1 GAAVI
6 MAVGLGMIESV
17 ADAKKLIPASKIFKP
32 NASNKDVYDRNYE
45 VYKTLYANNKKAFK
59 ALNG

>member
-1 GAAVI
+1 
-6 MAVGLGMIESV
+6 MIDSV
-17 ADAKKLIPASKIFKP
+17 ADAKKLIPASKTFKP
-32 NASNKDVYDRNYE
+32 NADNKEVYDRNYE